1 MLLGEELVLEEFT
14 VSSFEFI
21 VPFLYKGTLDFEK
34 LNDSNY
40 KDVINSVK
48 FYGMHEV
55 SLIIKHK
62 IYVF

>member
-1 MLLGEELVLEEFT
+1 MLIGEELVLEEFT

-34 LNDSNY
+34 LNNSNY

-55 SLIIKHK
+55 S
-62 IYVF
+62 

>member
-1 MLLGEELVLEEFT
+1 MIIFIQACVLIGEELVLEEFT

-34 LNDSNY
+34 LNETNY
-40 KDVINSVK
+40 KDVVNSVK

-55 SLIIKHK
+55 S
-62 IYVF
+62 